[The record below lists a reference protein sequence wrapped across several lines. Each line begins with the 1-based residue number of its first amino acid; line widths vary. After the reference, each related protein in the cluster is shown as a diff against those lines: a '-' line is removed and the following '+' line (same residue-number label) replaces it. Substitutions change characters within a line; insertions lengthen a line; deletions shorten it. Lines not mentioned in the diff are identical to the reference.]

1 MVFLGFEPK
10 NRKIVDADKYTQL
23 WRPLSSIIVNI
34 EFVA

>member
-10 NRKIVDADKYTQL
+10 NRKIVGADKYTQ
-23 WRPLSSIIVNI
+23 LSSIIVNI